1 MRDAPSKFFKKLGTK
16 LRKIRKKHKKA
27 IKMTGRIGQFHPK
40 NSNMIVPNCKRSLF
54 LLNSLSEFV
63 EAVLKDFDDQSLF
76 SQFSVN

>member
-1 MRDAPSKFFKKLGTK
+1 
-16 LRKIRKKHKKA
+16 
-27 IKMTGRIGQFHPK
+27 MTGRIGKFHSK
-40 NSNMIVPNCKRSLF
+40 DSNMIVPNCKRSLF